1 MKNKKIKKLLSA
13 ALCIAVL
20 VSSITGASFY
30 AKAATSTYTSGGLT
44 CVLDNDTGVFT
55 VSVKDGGNG
64 RGDDYTSDIWSR
76 APWYI
81 NRSSIKSVVIQDGVI
96 QIGAYWFYDCTNLT
110 SVSFADTVDTV
121 GDCCFK
127 NCTAL
132 TGVEFPRNCFWY
144 YKEIFSGCSNLKWA
158 ILPNG
163 NKTDNYSTKI
173 PDGLFSG
180 CSSLEQV
187 YVGAEHTQLDANVFS
202 GCNNL
207 KTVIWDSG
215 TMTAAGSNALNG
227 VSGNCAF
234 RDNNVTS
241 SLQNWCSSNNLGYS
255 GSLSGDCNSNLSYN
269 FSTDDFKLSFSNS
282 GNMNS
287 IPWQS
292 ENYNYLIK
300 DISFNDV
307 NGSYTIANNAFENC
321 FNLNT
326 VIFNNETA
334 SGTLEIG
341 DYAFYNCVN
350 STYWLNLPSNVT
362 GVGENAFNNTNFN
375 YVTLESPSSTYEAN
389 AFGKTDYARF
399 YGVPNE
405 NAKSFFK
412 AGKDNGY
419 NWYYYCLN
427 DQHTIIDTVIPPTCT
442 QQGYTIHSCANC
454 LDAGETTDSYTNAL
468 GHDYSKATSTGNGF
482 FTYIC
487 SRCGDN
493 NLKVN
498 AIYLLSLF
506 RNAISTDENTAPYKQ
521 SNYDSQFD
529 VYKDGYINA
538 KDFFL
543 IDNESK
549 MLDVTGKETF
559 INTNQK
565 YQTIEGFGASG
576 AWWAQDIGRWSEDK
590 IDVVTELLYG
600 DTGAGLDIYRYN
612 LGGGS
617 NGDTHIADW
626 RRSAEDFL
634 DENSDINDAST
645 YDWSADEAA
654 QKVLASAQKANSDL
668 KVTLF
673 SNSAPTVIT
682 KNGFGY
688 CSNGVSSNLDESN
701 YQAFANYVVNCAEH
715 FIDQGYNVTC
725 VSPVNEPEWDWAADS
740 YGNAGQEGARF
751 EYEPL
756 RNFYNNY
763 MVPTLQNSS
772 LNGKVELSV
781 WECAQLNHSSHWD
794 NYLPYMFSSEEAVW
808 GFIGNDYASYN
819 NNIRSYCNALDTHS
833 YWASTSDREQAAS
846 DISGSD
852 YSAIQKVK
860 CTEYCQMTNDQNTNV
875 LGHIQAEGGNTNGM
889 TIDYALALADI
900 MHQDLTILNAVE
912 WDWWVACAGGVYP
925 DGLIYVDYN
934 NPDDI
939 QVSKRLW
946 AMGNFARFIQE
957 GAVRVEVT
965 TGSNFGANLTTETTY
980 PWVNGSSSGVDK
992 HSYIEQ
998 TAYQNPDGSIVVVYI
1013 NNSDTDEFT
1022 TFGNSYDNIE
1032 TYVTD
1037 ENRDLEKYQS
1047 CSTQNSIIHIP
1058 AKSITTVVL
1067 K

>member
-1 MKNKKIKKLLSA
+1 MKKKKFKKFLSA
-13 ALCIAVL
+13 ILCIAVL
-20 VSSITGASFY
+20 VCGVTGATFS
-30 AKAATSTYTSGGLT
+30 AKAETKSYDSGGLT
-44 CVLDNDTGVFT
+44 CVLDTDTGVFT
-55 VSVKDGGNG
+55 VSVKSGGNG
-64 RGDDYTSDIWSR
+64 RGSGYSNNTWGRS
-76 APWYI
+76 PWH
-81 NRSSIKSVVIQDGVI
+81 NQRNSIRSVVIQDGVI
-96 QIGAYWFYDCTNLT
+96 EIGAYWFFDCDNLT
-110 SVSFADTVDTV
+110 SVTFSDTVDTI
-121 GDCCFK
+121 GDCCFRD
-127 NCTAL
+127 CGAL
-132 TGVEFPRNCFWY
+132 TGIELPRNCYWY
-144 YKEIFSGCSNLKWA
+144 YKELFLDCANLKWA

-163 NKTDNYSTKI
+163 NKTDYYSTKI
-173 PDGLFSG
+173 PDGVFKN
-180 CSSLEQV
+180 CYSLEQV
-187 YVGAEHTQLDANVFS
+187 YVGPEHTQLDVNVFS
-202 GCNNL
+202 GCSNL

-215 TMTAAGSNALNG
+215 TLTGTGSNALYN
-227 VSGNCAF
+227 VPSTCTF
-234 RDNNVTS
+234 RDDTVTS
-241 SLQNWCSSNNLGYS
+241 SLQSWCSSNNFGYS
-255 GSLSGDCNSNLSYN
+255 GSLSGNCNSGLTYN
-269 FSTDDFKLSFSNS
+269 FSMSDLKMSLSGN

-287 IPWQS
+287 QPWRN

-300 DISFNDV
+300 DISFENV
-307 NGSYTIANNAFENC
+307 NGSYTISNNAFENC
-321 FNLNT
+321 YALNT
-326 VIFNNETA
+326 IVFNNSTA
-334 SGTLEIG
+334 TGTLEIR
-341 DYAFYNCVN
+341 DYAFYNCPN

-362 GVGENAFNNTNFN
+362 SVGANAFNNTNFN
-375 YVTLESPSSTYEAN
+375 YVTLESPNSTYGAN

-405 NAKSFFK
+405 NAKAFFK

-427 DQHTIIDTVIPPTCT
+427 DQHTYTDIVVAPTCT
-442 QQGYTIHSCANC
+442 EQGYTLHTCAYC
-454 LDAGETTDSYTNAL
+454 LDAGETRDNYTSPL
-468 GHDYSKATSTGNGF
+468 GHQFNTATATGNGSF
-482 FTYIC
+482 VYSC
-487 SRCGDN
+487 SRCGER
-493 NLKVN
+493 NLEVN
-498 AIYLLSLF
+498 AVYLLSLF
-506 RNAISTDENTAPYKQ
+506 RDGITVDEGTAPYNH
-521 SNYDSQFD
+521 SNYESQLD
-529 VYKDGYINA
+529 VYTDGFVNA
-538 KDFFL
+538 KDFLL
-543 IDNESK
+543 INDEANNI
-549 MLDVTGKETF
+549 DVSNKQTY
-559 INTNQK
+559 INTNTT

-600 DTGAGLDIYRYN
+600 ETGAGLDIYRYN

-617 NGDTHIADW
+617 DGDTHIADW

-634 DENSDINDAST
+634 GPNSDINDAST

-701 YQAFANYVVNCAEH
+701 YQSFANYVVNCAEH
-715 FIDQGYNVTC
+715 FIDEGYNVTC

-751 EYEPL
+751 EHSPL
-756 RNFYNNY
+756 RTFYNNY

-772 LNGKVELSV
+772 LNGKVDLSV

-794 NYLPYMFSSEEAVW
+794 NYLPYMFSSEESIW
-808 GFIGNDYASYN
+808 GFIGNNYAEYN
-819 NNIRSYCNALDTHS
+819 SNIRSYCDALDTHS
-833 YWASTSDREQAAS
+833 YWASTSDRQQVAS
-846 DISGSD
+846 DISGSN
-852 YSAIQKVK
+852 YSAIQKVR

-875 LGHIQAEGGNTNGM
+875 LGHIQAEGGSTNGM

-900 MHQDLTILNAVE
+900 MYQDLTILNAVE

-934 NPDDI
+934 KPDDI

-946 AMGNFARFIQE
+946 AMGNYAKFIEE

-965 TGSNFGANLTTETTY
+965 TGSDFGKNLTTNTTY
-980 PWVNGSSSGVDK
+980 SWVNGGSSGVDK
-992 HSYIEQ
+992 HTYIEQ
-998 TAYQNPDGSIVVVYI
+998 TAYKNPDGSIVVVYI

-1022 TFGNSYDNIE
+1022 SFGNTYDHVE

-1037 ENRDLEKYQS
+1037 ATRDLEKYQS
-1047 CSTQNSIIHIP
+1047 GNAENKVIHIP